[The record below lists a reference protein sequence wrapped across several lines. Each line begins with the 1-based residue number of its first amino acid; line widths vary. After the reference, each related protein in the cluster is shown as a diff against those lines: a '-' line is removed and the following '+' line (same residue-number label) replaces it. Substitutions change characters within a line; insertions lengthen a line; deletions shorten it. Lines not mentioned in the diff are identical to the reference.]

1 MPVTKSAKKKLR
13 KDKKKQKINAEYK
26 NLLTKL
32 VKRAEKKLSEKSVL
46 EAIRATD
53 KAARKHIIH
62 HKKAARIKSKLHLL
76 LHKKLLKTKPK
87 NKIPEKKKIK

>member
-1 MPVTKSAKKKLR
+1 MPVTKSAKKKLK
-13 KDKKKQKINAEYK
+13 KDKKRQEINAEYK

-32 VKRAEKKLSEKSVL
+32 VKRAEKKLLEKTVF

-76 LHKKLLKTKPK
+76 LNKKLLKTKPK
-87 NKIPEKKKIK
+87 DKIPKKKKIK